1 MTSRSNAVLVG
12 EDEVLIRRGIAEEL
26 EAAGFT
32 AFEAANADA
41 AILIFEAHPEIGLL
55 FTDIDMPGS
64 MDGMKLA
71 AVARRRW
78 PSVKIIVTSGYVR
91 FLDAGLLVFGKPYDN
106 LAVVAALRKM
116 GLSTL

>member
-1 MTSRSNAVLVG
+1 M
-12 EDEVLIRRGIAEEL
+12 
-26 EAAGFT
+26 
-32 AFEAANADA
+32 
-41 AILIFEAHPEIGLL
+41 FEAHPEIGLL

-78 PSVKIIVTSGYVR
+78 NSVKIIVTSGYVR
-91 FLDAGLLVFGKPYDN
+91 FLDADLPAGSRFFGKPYDS

>member
-1 MTSRSNAVLVG
+1 MLVG